1 LARKNS
7 RMRMEMK
14 NRIWKCAAALAITAG
29 LVAAQKPKSQKEID
43 AIMAVQNAA
52 TADERIKKV
61 DEFIVG
67 FPDSEFK
74 VPVLLAAAD
83 AANKKGDSA
92 KVAFY
97 GEQVLA
103 ADPNN
108 YTAML
113 IMATDL
119 AQHTREFDLDKEE
132 KLARA
137 EKYCKSV
144 VELVAK
150 AAKPAQATEEQ
161 WAADKRGK
169 TEQAH
174 EDLGMIASLRKKYDV
189 AIAEFKLAS
198 DDPNPEPSTMVRLAQ
213 AYNNAGKPDEAL
225 AVVNKLL
232 AAPDLHPVVK
242 QYAQT
247 EKAKAEKAKSAAK

>member
-1 LARKNS
+1 MN
-7 RMRMEMK
+7 
-14 NRIWKCAAALAITAG
+14 NRIWMCAAALAMTAALG
-29 LVAAQKPKSQKEID
+29 IAQKAKTQKEVD
-43 AIMAVQNAA
+43 AIIAIQNAP
-52 TADERIKKV
+52 TAEERIKKV
-61 DEFIVG
+61 DEFVVN

-74 VPVLLAAAD
+74 IPVLLVAAD
-83 AANKKGDSA
+83 TANKKGDSG
-92 KVAFY
+92 KVEFY
-97 GEQVLA
+97 GEQVLT
-103 ADPNN
+103 ADPKN

-113 IMATDL
+113 ILAADL

-137 EKYCKSV
+137 EKYAKSAIDA
-144 VELVAK
+144 LGK
-150 AAKPAQATEEQ
+150 APKPPQAATEEI
-161 WAADKRGK
+161 WAADRKARI
-169 TEQAH
+169 EQAH
-174 EDLGMIASLRKKYDV
+174 ENLGMIASLRKKYDV

-213 AYNNAGKPDEAL
+213 AYNSAGKPDEAL

-232 AAPDLHPVVK
+232 AAPDLNPVVK